1 MQRVLVA
8 MYVHTVYRLWDCE
21 MHADV
26 QIGKDHYL
34 FVCLFV
40 STGVWDAS
48 AYVKILGGWDA

>member
-1 MQRVLVA
+1 MA